1 MCFTPG
7 RDVNSPVPL
16 LAISVHLTLYLRSV
30 HLILINH
37 FQAKDFDSLPT
48 INVLIIGARGCGK
61 SSFIRNS
68 LDRESFLPESGSGLS
83 ARVKLTDQYYSI
95 KFLELEIDEV
105 DFSSERRIIWPPH
118 ANGSTFPALDAVF
131 CLYDA
136 SDKDSV
142 ADVPTALSKWNSEVK
157 ALQVCTLTSIFK
169 LP

>member
-1 MCFTPG
+1 MTWPYPSK
-7 RDVNSPVPL
+7 VS
-16 LAISVHLTLYLRSV
+16 AHSI
-30 HLILINH
+30 HLILIYH
-37 FQAKDFDSLPT
+37 LQAKDSESLPI

-83 ARVKLTDQYYSI
+83 ARVKLTDQYFSV
-95 KFLELEIDEV
+95 KFIELEIDDV

-118 ANGSTFPALDAVF
+118 ANGTTFPALDAVF

-142 ADVPTALSKWNSEVK
+142 ADVPTALSKWDPRAK
-157 ALQVCTLTSIFK
+157 ALQATSTQFS
-169 LP
+169 